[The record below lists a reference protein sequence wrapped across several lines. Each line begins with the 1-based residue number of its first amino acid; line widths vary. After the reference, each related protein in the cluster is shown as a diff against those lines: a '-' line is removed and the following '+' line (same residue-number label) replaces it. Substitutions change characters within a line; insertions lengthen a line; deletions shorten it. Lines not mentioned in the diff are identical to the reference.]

1 MLIFPKKDIG
11 MVSYKLLSFLLLS
24 IIMVSIA
31 QAQSN
36 AETEIRVMSYNI
48 RYDNPDDGINRWT
61 NRSDRAASLIQFN
74 KAEIIGLQEALHR
87 QITWLD
93 NSLEGYDWVGVGRTD
108 GKLEG
113 EFSPILY
120 DAQRF
125 ELLQNGTFWLSPTPE
140 KPSKGWDA
148 ALPRICTWV
157 RLKERTS
164 GKEFLVFNTHFDH
177 RGEQAREESA
187 KVIMQKIDEI
197 SGQET
202 PVLLTGDFNTQPN
215 SAPYNVITQT
225 LADAFEHTSV
235 PHSGPTATYLD
246 EGGGFS
252 VASGEGGRRI
262 DYIFTNKNVTVLRHG
277 ILSTFR
283 DGRFPSDHLPVVA
296 DVTF

>member
-1 MLIFPKKDIG
+1 

-24 IIMVSIA
+24 IIMVSSV

-48 RYDNPDDGINRWT
+48 RYDNPDDGVNRWT
-61 NRSDRAASLIQFN
+61 NRRDRVASLIQFN
-74 KAEIIGLQEALHR
+74 KGEIIGLQEALHR

-93 NSLEGYDWVGVGRTD
+93 DRLEAYDWVGVGRTD

-120 DAQRF
+120 NAQRF
-125 ELLQNGTFWLSPTPE
+125 EMLQNGTFWLSPTTE

-164 GKEFLVFNTHFDH
+164 GKEFLFFNTHFDH

-187 KVIMQKIDEI
+187 KVIMQKINEI
-197 SGQET
+197 SDEAT
-202 PVLLTGDFNTQPN
+202 PVILTGDFNTQPN
-215 SAPYNVITQT
+215 SAPYNVITKT

-252 VASGEGGRRI
+252 VSRGEGGRRI
-262 DYIFTNKNVTVLRHG
+262 DYIFTNENVAVLRHG